1 MKIQYLMSV
10 NNWNHQPHIIL
21 SHFQLI
27 KMNWFNFA
35 CRKTTNKITLFE
47 TYSRGLDTDR
57 F

>member
-1 MKIQYLMSV
+1 MSV